1 MRYRSFALFLVLVF
15 ISLEVQAQHDQF
27 QFSRLDIHDG
37 LSHNW
42 VTSIMK
48 DNKGF
53 MWFGTISGL
62 NKYDGFK
69 FKVYKHSS
77 KDTTTISDDF
87 IVSLTEGPDNKIWV
101 EMRTHFNIF
110 DPITETFNHDVAGY
124 LKSIHIY
131 DAYITSIKKDRLG
144 NFWFLHPGYGIY
156 KYNPSTK
163 TTAYIQHKPG
173 NNSSI
178 GSNDVADITLDSK
191 GNAWLIDYNGLLE
204 ELNDQ
209 NQVVYR
215 SDVISKN
222 NASAT
227 VPFKL
232 FIDNKDDFWAY
243 VATYSSGV
251 YYLSADRTVFKHL
264 DKGEGPDNLS
274 TNVISQ
280 IIQDDKNRIWI
291 ATDQGGINILDKD
304 NFKIKV
310 ILNREDDN
318 KSLSQNGI
326 ISMYKDNTGIIW
338 IGTFKKGINYYNEK
352 ILKFPLY
359 THHFSDPNSLP
370 FNDVNKFIE
379 DKYGNLWLGTN
390 GGGLIYFDRKKNT
403 FKSYLH
409 NPTDPNSLSNDV
421 IVTMCMDHNQKL
433 WIGTYFGGLD
443 CFDGKTFVHYRHNDA
458 IPGSISEDRI
468 WSILEDADRQLWV
481 GTLAGGLNLFHP
493 ATKTFTHYTRD
504 VNNSPDSPISL
515 SSNYIPALM
524 QDRDKNLWIV
534 TSYGIDEM
542 LYKTNHIIHYKH
554 DEHNNNSLVDNN
566 TNNIFLDSRN
576 LIWITSRGGIS
587 ILNPLTN
594 KFQNITKDDGLP
606 DNTSI
611 DIQEDSNHN
620 MWVSTANGLSNII
633 VNNAGNRL
641 NFNFINY
648 NETDGLQGREFNANS
663 SCKTRE
669 GELMFGGANG
679 FNLFNPLNVH
689 IDNTPSNLVFTDF
702 QVFNQSVKV
711 GDKINGH
718 VVLKQSIITAASV
731 TLKHDEDA
739 FAIAFASLNYF
750 NPDKIKIQYKMQG
763 FDKDWI
769 NADNAVRK
777 ANYTNLD
784 AGDYVFKVRTLNKSA
799 VTKEILLAI
808 HILPP
813 FWETPLAYFV
823 YAIVFIGAL
832 FLIRKTGIQKIK
844 TQFELEKEREEA
856 KRMHEL
862 DLMKIKFFTNI
873 SHEFRTPLSLIMA
886 PIDKVLKQIAEPDIQ
901 KQLEFANR
909 NARRLLNMV
918 NQLLD
923 FRKMES
929 QELKLNVEKGEIIS
943 FVSEIALSF
952 NDIAEKKN
960 ISFIYN
966 IEIDELN
973 CEFDHDKIE
982 RILFNILSNAF
993 KFTPAGGHVSF
1004 LLEAGEFT
1012 DEYNCNLQIKV
1023 IDTGIGISQEKIDKI
1038 FEPFFQDDIP
1048 GSMINQ
1054 GSGIGLS
1061 ITKEFVGLHHGK
1073 IKAESRDNE
1082 GSSFTV
1088 TIPLKIIPAKSNNSP
1103 VKNEDDSLPVE
1114 SPHIIDIARAMPKK
1128 PTVLV
1133 VEDDYDFRF
1142 YIKDN
1147 LKNWFT
1153 IIEATDG
1160 KEGWQKTLA
1169 SHPNII
1175 VSDISMPE
1183 MDGIDLCRKIKADN
1197 RTTHIPV
1204 ILLTALTGEEQQLK
1218 GLETGAT
1225 DYMTK
1230 PFNFEILLSKIR
1242 NILIQQENMRKTYQK
1257 QVEVKPTDVIVESP
1271 DELFLQK
1278 LLRLIEENIGNPN
1291 FSVEELSGDMFMS
1304 RYTLYKKIL
1313 ALTGKTPNEFIR
1325 HMRLKRAAQLL
1336 ENGYLTVSQICYKVG
1351 FKSQKYFVKA
1361 FKSEFD
1367 VSPSNYTETK
1377 DHAEV

>member
-1 MRYRSFALFLVLVF
+1 MRNLLFATLLALLF
-15 ISLEVQAQHDQF
+15 ISSDAFAQHDQF

-42 VTSIMK
+42 VASIMK
-48 DNKGF
+48 DSKGF
-53 MWFGTISGL
+53 MWFGTGYGL

-69 FKVYKHSS
+69 FKVYTHSS
-77 KDTTTISDDF
+77 KDTSSITDDF
-87 IVSLTEGPDNKIWV
+87 IVSLSEGPDDKIWV
-101 EMRTHFNIF
+101 EMRNHINIF

-124 LKSIHIY
+124 LRSIHIY
-131 DAYITSIKKDRLG
+131 DAYITSVKKDGFG
-144 NFWFLHPGYGIY
+144 NFWFLHPGYGVY
-156 KYNPSTK
+156 KYTPSTK
-163 TTAYIQHKPG
+163 TTIHIEHKPG
-173 NNSSI
+173 DANSIS
-178 GSNDVADITLDSK
+178 SNDVGDVTADTR
-191 GNAWLIDYNGLLE
+191 GNIWLIDYNGLIE

-209 NQVVYR
+209 NEVVYR
-215 SDVISKN
+215 FDLISKHY
-222 NASAT
+222 SSTT

-232 FIDNKDDFWAY
+232 FVDNKNDFWAY
-243 VATYSSGV
+243 VPTYSSGV
-251 YYLSADRTVFKHL
+251 YYLSADKSVFKHF
-264 DKGEGPDNLS
+264 DKGAAPDNLS

-280 IIQDDKNRIWI
+280 IIQDDKGRIWI
-291 ATDQGGINILDKD
+291 ATDQGGLNILDKSD
-304 NFKIKV
+304 FKIKV

-352 ILKFPLY
+352 IIKFPLY

-370 FNDVNKFIE
+370 FNDVNKFVE
-379 DKYGNLWLGTN
+379 DRYGNLWLGTN
-390 GGGLIYFDRKKNT
+390 GGGLVYFDRKRNT

-409 NPTDPNSLSNDV
+409 DPSNPNTLSNNV
-421 IVTMCMDHNQKL
+421 VVTMFMDHDQKL

-443 CFDGKTFVHYRHNDA
+443 CFDGKTFTHYRHNDA

-468 WSILEDADRQLWV
+468 WSILEDADRHLWV
-481 GTLAGGLNLFHP
+481 GTLAGGLNMFHP
-493 ATKTFTHYTRD
+493 ETQTFTHYTRAEP
-504 VNNSPDSPISL
+504 NSSTSL

-534 TSYGIDEM
+534 TSYGLDEM
-542 LYKTNHIIHYKH
+542 LYKTHRFIHFKH
-554 DEHNNNSLVDNN
+554 DEHDNTSLVDNN

-587 ILNPLTN
+587 VFNPVTG

-606 DNTSI
+606 DNTTI
-611 DIQEDSNHN
+611 EIQEDSNHN

-633 VNNAGNRL
+633 VNRAGSQL
-641 NFNFINY
+641 SFNFINY

-663 SCKTRE
+663 SYKTRE
-669 GELMFGGANG
+669 GELIFGGANG

-689 IDNTPSNLVFTDF
+689 IDNTPANLVFTDL
-702 QVFNQSVKV
+702 QLFNQSVKV
-711 GDKINGH
+711 GEKINGH
-718 VVLKQSIITAASV
+718 VVLNQSITTATSIT
-731 TLKHDEDA
+731 LRHDEDA

-763 FDKDWI
+763 FDKNWI
-769 NADNAVRK
+769 NADNTVRK

-784 AGDYVFKVRTLNKSA
+784 AGDYTFKVRTLNKNI
-799 VTKEILLAI
+799 VTKEVSLAI

-813 FWETPLAYFV
+813 FWKTPVAYLI
-823 YAIVFIGAL
+823 YAVVFAGSL
-832 FLIRKTGIQKIK
+832 FFIRKRGIQRLK

-886 PIDKVLKQIAEPDIQ
+886 PIDKVLRQMKEPEVQ

-929 QELKLNVEKGEIIS
+929 QELRLNIEKGEIIS
-943 FVSEIALSF
+943 FISEVALSF

-960 ISFIYN
+960 ISFIFDTE
-966 IEIDELN
+966 IEELN

-993 KFTPAGGHVSF
+993 KFTPAGGHVSI
-1004 LLEAGEFT
+1004 LINAGKILGNNREI
-1012 DEYNCNLQIKV
+1012 EIKV
-1023 IDTGIGISQEKIDKI
+1023 IDTGIGITREKIDRI
-1038 FEPFFQDDIP
+1038 FDPFFQDDIP

-1061 ITKEFVGLHHGK
+1061 ITKEFVNLHHGT
-1073 IKAESRDNE
+1073 IKAESQNNE
-1082 GSSFTV
+1082 GSIFTV
-1088 TIPLKIIPAKSNNSP
+1088 VIPLKTVP
-1103 VKNEDDSLPVE
+1103 VKESDAAVKNGSGNLMPESGHLADKAPVNQ
-1114 SPHIIDIARAMPKK
+1114 KK
-1128 PTVLV
+1128 PTVLI

-1147 LKNWFT
+1147 LKNSFA
-1153 IIEATDG
+1153 IIEAVDG

-1183 MDGIDLCRKIKADN
+1183 MDGIELCRKVKADS

-1230 PFNFEILLSKIR
+1230 PFNFEILLSKIK
-1242 NILIQQENMRKTYQK
+1242 NVLVQQENMRKTYQK
-1257 QVEVKPTDVIVESP
+1257 QVEVKPTDVVVDSP
-1271 DELFLQK
+1271 DEVFLQK
-1278 LLRLIEENIGNPN
+1278 LLRLIEENISNPN

-1325 HMRLKRAAQLL
+1325 HMRLKRATQLL
-1336 ENGYLTVSQICYKVG
+1336 EHGYLTVSQICYKVG

-1361 FKSEFD
+1361 FKSEFN
-1367 VSPSNYTETK
+1367 VSPSNYSGVK
-1377 DHAEV
+1377 DRVEA